1 MVLGYPRR
9 RRRLRAPFAPR
20 PAQCSRLPL
29 RPPRRQPGEREGRQ
43 QGRGRHLYF
52 RHRDA
57 IIRKSTFWQNA
68 ETFIVAQSS
77 EETRSERGFERS
89 TLSPASL

>member
-1 MVLGYPRR
+1 MAGSKTVTNKNIAFQSLDSC
-9 RRRLRAPFAPR
+9 
-20 PAQCSRLPL
+20 Q
-29 RPPRRQPGEREGRQ
+29 
-43 QGRGRHLYF
+43 GRHLYF